1 MTTVRDRVNMMLFG
15 GQHEAI
21 IEWIERLDRELNTY
35 RIEGELMPAQD
46 QVVMEGV
53 TIIFRNFEG
62 KEGQYNRKG
71 VRNFGVLLS
80 DEVANAMAEDDWNV
94 KWLKPQESDED
105 ATPQAWLP
113 VEVAFD
119 KGRPPHVVL
128 VTSRGR
134 TTLDESQVEM
144 LDWADITNVDL
155 IVRPYHWDVN
165 DRTGVKA
172 YLKSIYVTI
181 EEDALEIKYATMDQP
196 QPAAS

>member
-1 MTTVRDRVNMMLFG
+1 
-15 GQHEAI
+15 
-21 IEWIERLDRELNTY
+21 
-35 RIEGELMPAQD
+35 MPAQN
-46 QVVMEGV
+46 QVVMESV

-71 VRNFGVLLS
+71 VRNFGVLID
-80 DEVANAMAEDDWNV
+80 DETALKMIEDDWNI
-94 KWLKPQESDED
+94 KYLKPREDEEE

-113 VEVAFD
+113 VEVAYD

-128 VTSRGR
+128 ITTRGR
-134 TTLDESQVEM
+134 TTLDEKQVEM

-155 IVRPYHWDVN
+155 IVNPYHWDVN

-181 EEDALEIKYATMDQP
+181 EEDELERKYAEMEMP
-196 QPAAS
+196 SS